1 MAGRF
6 SARPATRCTLS
17 VPALRYPGTACAGLL
32 LGLLMTACQSTL
44 PPVAAPKG
52 SPRFDAL
59 RVVTLNAG
67 SGKSVEN
74 VQGYNAGFGAAQAE
88 TADRWYG
95 NGLAWP
101 AVMHDVQTFLRAV
114 DADIVALQEV
124 FYSAQCGDIPYA
136 ARQGFVCEGWQPGD
150 PTVAQRLLG
159 EDYQLA
165 CHPGKPDKCLGVHR
179 RLGAIDGCS
188 DAFCPAG
195 LEGLDDD
202 GCGSGNRV
210 AAATVQLAGGGSLRV
225 VHLHGTSGLS
235 PADAGCRLGQ
245 VEAVFAD
252 GAAAAEFGLVLGDF
266 NTDPGRV
273 AWLDPAARLLRR
285 FTRPPRDYRFMTAI
299 GLFAR
304 PTFLS
309 FLNIDH
315 VLAAGMHGE
324 CRAAGRTP
332 GLPPVSEIVYL
343 DHTAVVC
350 DLRTRQ

>member
-1 MAGRF
+1 MAARF
-6 SARPATRCTLS
+6 SERSAARYTLS
-17 VPALRYPGTACAGLL
+17 VPAPPYPGIVCAGLL
-32 LGLLMTACQSTL
+32 VALLMTACQSMA

-52 SPRFDAL
+52 SPGFDSL

-67 SGKSVEN
+67 SGRSVEN
-74 VQGYNAGFGAAQAE
+74 VQGDNAGFGSAQAE

-101 AVMHDVQTFLRAV
+101 AVVRDVQAFLYAV

-124 FYSAQCGDIPYA
+124 FYSAQCGDIPA
-136 ARQGFVCEGWQPGD
+136 KARQGFICEDWQPGD
-150 PTVAQRLLG
+150 TTVAERLLG
-159 EDYQLA
+159 EAYQLA

-179 RLGAIDGCS
+179 RLGYIDGCA

-195 LEGLDDD
+195 LEGLDDA

-210 AAATVQLAGGGSLRV
+210 AAATVQLAMGGSLRV
-225 VHLHGTSGLS
+225 VHLHGTSGLTR
-235 PADAGCRLGQ
+235 ADAGCRLGQ
-245 VEAVFAD
+245 VEAAFAD
-252 GAAAAEFGLVLGDF
+252 GAAAPEFGLVLGDF

-273 AWLDPAARLLRR
+273 AWLDPAARALRR
-285 FTRPPRDYRFMTAI
+285 FTRPPGNYRFMTAV
-299 GLFAR
+299 GLFAA

-315 VLAAGMHGE
+315 VLAAGMRGD

-332 GLPPVSEIVYL
+332 GLPAVSDIVSL
-343 DHTAVVC
+343 DHTAIVC
-350 DLRTRQ
+350 DLRTLQ